1 MRKLLEGVQRFQCG
15 VYPRYQRLFRELAS
29 GQNPPA
35 LFITCSDSRLMP
47 EMMTQCGPGDLFI
60 CRNAGNIV
68 PPYDDHAGGVT
79 ATIEYAIS
87 VLKVPNVIICGHS
100 DCGAMKGVLHP
111 ETVDGMP
118 AVSRWLHHAEGAR
131 RMVME
136 NHHCPDEKQQLQR
149 LTEENVIAQLE
160 HLKTHP
166 PVTVA
171 LARGD
176 IQLYGW
182 TYQISTGEISSYD
195 ARLGRFVPIDTGN
208 VSATPE
214 PRFRRAGPIAAA

>member
-1 MRKLLEGVQRFQCG
+1 MHKLLEGVQQFQRR
-15 VYPRYQRLFRELAS
+15 VYPRYKGLFRELAS
-29 GQNPPA
+29 VQNPQA
-35 LFITCSDSRLMP
+35 LFITCADSRLMP
-47 EMMTQCGPGDLFI
+47 EMLTQCNPGDLFI

-68 PPYDDHAGGVT
+68 PPYDDRAGGVT
-79 ATIEYAIS
+79 ATIEYAVS
-87 VLKVPNVIICGHS
+87 VLKVPNIIICGHS
-100 DCGAMKGVLHP
+100 DCGAMKGVLHR
-111 ETVDGMP
+111 ESVQGLP

-131 RMVME
+131 LMVME
-136 NHHCPDEKQQLQR
+136 NHCCPDEKTVLQR
-149 LTEENVIAQLE
+149 LTEENVITQLE

-166 PVTVA
+166 PVSVA

-195 ARLGRFVPIDTGN
+195 ARLGRFVPIGSGH

-214 PRFRRAGPIAAA
+214 PRFRRPEPVVAA

>member
-1 MRKLLEGVQRFQCG
+1 MRKLLEGVQRFQSG
-15 VYPRYQRLFRELAS
+15 VYPRYKSLFGELAS
-29 GQNPPA
+29 AQHPQA
-35 LFITCSDSRLMP
+35 LFITCADSRLMP
-47 EMMTQCGPGDLFI
+47 EMLTQCSPGDLFV

-68 PPYDDHAGGVT
+68 PPYDDRAGGVT
-79 ATIEYAIS
+79 ATIEYAVS
-87 VLKVPNVIICGHS
+87 VLKVPNIIICGHS

-111 ETVDGMP
+111 ESVQGMP
-118 AVSRWLHHAEGAR
+118 TVSRWLHHAESAR

-136 NHHCPDEKQQLQR
+136 NHNCPDEKTRLQR

-166 PVTVA
+166 PVIVA

-176 IQLYGW
+176 IKLYGW
-182 TYQISTGEISSYD
+182 TYQISTGDISSYD
-195 ARLGRFVPIDTGN
+195 ARIGQFVPIHSAN

-214 PRFRRAGPIAAA
+214 PRFLRCGPVAAA